1 MNPMVPAAD
10 AIPVSWGYFQALL
23 MITFPIHLL
32 FMNAML
38 GTTAVSLYACIKGGK
53 THTRLA
59 RDLAKILPFTVAFTI
74 NFGVA
79 PLLFLQ
85 VIFGHLFYT
94 SSVLMAL
101 YWLSV
106 PFILIV
112 AYYAIYIYDFRCESL
127 GRKGAA
133 FLLLALAVFMT
144 IPYIFTNNMTLMLE
158 PRQWTAYFGNRGG
171 AVLNG
176 DKVVVWSRYLH
187 FITGGLAVGGLFVA
201 LLGKIKG
208 KRDPQLGELAVRIGM
223 NMFTSLTVLQ
233 ITIGF
238 WFLTSMPPAV
248 KLPFLGERAESTALL
263 IAGLLIALLAL
274 GTGFGRKVLPSVA
287 LVVPLVIMM
296 IFIRDEVRALYL
308 KPFFAPDMLDVV
320 PQYSPFLLFAATLM
334 AGIATIGWMLR
345 KTAKLYR

>member
-1 MNPMVPAAD
+1 MNPLVPAAD

-38 GTTAVSLYACIKGGK
+38 GTTAVSLYACIKGGE

-59 RDLAKILPFTVAFTI
+59 RDLAKLLPFTVAFTI

-79 PLLFLQ
+79 SLLFLQ

-112 AYYAIYIYDFRCESL
+112 AYYTIYIYDFRFAGL
-127 GRKGAA
+127 GKRRAV
-133 FLLLALAVFMT
+133 FLLLALAVFT
-144 IPYIFTNNMTLMLE
+144 IPFIFTNNMTLMLE
-158 PRQWTAYFGNRGG
+158 PRQWTAYFGDRGG
-171 AVLNG
+171 TVLNG
-176 DKVVVWSRYLH
+176 DKVVVWLRYLH
-187 FITGGLAVGGLFVA
+187 FITGGLAIGGLFIA
-201 LLGKIKG
+201 LFGKIKG

-223 NMFTSLTVLQ
+223 NMFAPLTVLQ

-238 WFLTSMPPAV
+238 WFLTSMPLAV

-274 GTGFGRKVLPSVA
+274 GTGFRRKVLPSVA
-287 LVVPLVIMM
+287 LTVPLVVIM

-308 KPFFAPDMLDVV
+308 KPFFAPEMLDVA
-320 PQYSPFLLFAATLM
+320 PQYSPFLLFVATLM
-334 AGIATIGWMLR
+334 AGIATIAWMLR
-345 KTAKLYR
+345 KTLKLYR